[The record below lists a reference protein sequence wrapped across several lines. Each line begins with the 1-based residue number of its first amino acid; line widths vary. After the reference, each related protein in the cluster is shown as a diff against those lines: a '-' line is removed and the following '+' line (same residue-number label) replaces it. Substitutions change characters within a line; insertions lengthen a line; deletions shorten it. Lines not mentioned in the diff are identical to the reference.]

1 MNNLWELACLRCRRR
16 GLAGTAQ
23 RCHRGQAR
31 SHKGSWQAADSAGN
45 ASPVGAGLPAMQTAR
60 SGRHCAA
67 MQSRASPLPQ
77 RGLAR
82 RGFCWRCITCG
93 SWLACD
99 PGYAVRLMHRRDAI
113 AGKPAPTKGPA
124 RRGFCWRWITCGS
137 WLACDTGDAVWPVHR
152 SAAIAGKPAP
162 TKGSDKPIAQMHGRD
177 SRHNLFRRCC
187 RRKWH
192 GRAGRSASR
201 FACAPPGRG
210 WR

>member
-1 MNNLWELACLRCRRR
+1 MKISVGGIAVGVWFCAD
-16 GLAGTAQ
+16 
-23 RCHRGQAR
+23 RGQAR
-31 SHKGSWQAADSAGN
+31 SHKGAWQGADSVGD

-67 MQSRASPLPQ
+67 MPSRASPLPQ
-77 RGLAR
+77 GGLAR

-99 PGYAVRLMHRRDAI
+99 PG
-113 AGKPAPTKGPA
+113 
-124 RRGFCWRWITCGS
+124 
-137 WLACDTGDAVWPVHR
+137 DAVWLMHR

-162 TKGSDKPIAQMHGRD
+162 TKGSGKPIAQMHGRD

-187 RRKWH
+187 RRTWH